1 MEPMEKAQKRFYGH
15 DKLFSKYE
23 PKIPASAEREY
34 VRVTNQYMK
43 LLKDELNES
52 LPELKEIYKENLK
65 TTDEYRMN
73 YHADSLSTLMLAINQ
88 LFQKMMQ
95 NLTNKM
101 QGYGLRRKL
110 ENMANLNRK
119 LTIKEWKRAVKNT
132 LGIDI
137 REDYYMGD
145 FFKEQMEQWI
155 SDNVDLIKTIP
166 SDSLD
171 KMKEIVLD
179 GYTKGS
185 DTKSMIKR
193 VMEEYGKS
201 KRKAKFIARDQTAKL
216 NGNIA
221 RAQQQDAGITQ
232 YMWSTSG
239 DERVR
244 PSHAALDGK
253 VFDWANPPTNSDGRT
268 CHPGEDFN
276 CRCCAIP
283 VFNTQLNLPIDG
295 IEAKEISNEI

>member
-1 MEPMEKAQKRFYGH
+1 MDQLEKAQKRFYGH

-34 VRVTNQYMK
+34 VRMTNQYMK
-43 LLKDELNES
+43 LLKDELNET
-52 LPELKEIYKENLK
+52 LPELRQIYKEELK
-65 TTDEYRMN
+65 TTDEYRMS
-73 YHADSLSTLMLAINQ
+73 YHADSMSTLMMAVNRI
-88 LFQKMMQ
+88 FQKMAQ
-95 NLTNKM
+95 NLSEKM
-101 QGYGLRRKL
+101 QGYGLRRRL

-145 FFKEQMEQWI
+145 FYKEQMEQWI

-179 GYTKGS
+179 GYTKGDS
-185 DTKSMIKR
+185 TKSMIKR
-193 VMEEYGKS
+193 IMEEYGKS

-221 RAQQQDAGITQ
+221 KAQQEDAGITQ
-232 YMWSTSG
+232 YKWSTSG

-244 PSHAALDGK
+244 ASHAELNGK

-268 CHPGEDFN
+268 CHPGEDYN

-283 VFNTQLNLPIDG
+283 IFNTQLKLPIDG
-295 IEAKEISNEI
+295 IENKEMN